1 MPPSPLSCDV
11 PANRTVHAVRIK
23 SGSGH
28 RPGWPTNSGA
38 SLLFILDA
46 VPTTAPIM
54 TTPLHLFTRA
64 AVCAALGLPALAW
77 AQAPAASAAASP
89 VPLLRQLDGDWRMS
103 GDVRG
108 KPVTYR
114 MTAEPALQGTFTAL
128 RMKDVQ
134 VPAQY
139 EAVVYIG
146 YDAASKT
153 VIAHWMDSFG
163 PKYSIPHG
171 TGQIDG
177 DTIQFVIPYATGPF
191 RNTWRYDPAAGSWQ
205 FSLESGQPDGTWKHF
220 ARYKVK
226 RD

>member
-1 MPPSPLSCDV
+1 M
-11 PANRTVHAVRIK
+11 T
-23 SGSGH
+23 
-28 RPGWPTNSGA
+28 
-38 SLLFILDA
+38 

-77 AQAPAASAAASP
+77 AQAPAAGAAASP

-177 DTIQFVIPYATGPF
+177 NTIQFVFPYATGPF

-205 FSLESGQPDGTWKHF
+205 FALESGQPDGTWKHF
-220 ARYKVK
+220 ARYEVK